1 MYVCIYIYIRHSQFV
16 TPQLRKS
23 HAGASCIIRAGRLRN
38 IHGRFAQHLRPVCA
52 LCVDKD
58 NRVLNASG
66 FASME

>member
-1 MYVCIYIYIRHSQFV
+1 MYVYIYIRHGQFV
-16 TPQLRKS
+16 TPRLRKS

-38 IHGRFAQHLRPVCA
+38 IYGRFAHRSWT
-52 LCVDKD
+52 KD